1 MWKGSACRM
10 QHLKRGKDGTMRF
23 SSRNK

>member
-1 MWKGSACRM
+1 MWKGSACSM
-10 QHLKRGKDGTMRF
+10 QYLKRGKDGTMRF